1 MTRKTIALAIIASVL
16 YIVGFLSSYPYLLD
30 FENPNTPPTGAL
42 RSVVEYELMF
52 LSFLSFCIFLL
63 SKTKVLRGLSYVLL
77 LFLSLNFMLSASCFF
92 IYKQGFN
99 VGMTISILETN
110 VSESLSMVRTLIYPI
125 SASLVFYII
134 LLMLFR
140 SGAKDKGNLS
150 PKFRKYTVFFSL
162 LWLVMPYAYSLK
174 HTYIKNKGG
183 GVMIKN
189 TFYHLSDLKI

>member
-77 LFLSLNFMLSASCFF
+77 LFLSLNFCSRHRA
-92 IYKQGFN
+92 
-99 VGMTISILETN
+99 
-110 VSESLSMVRTLIYPI
+110 SLSI
-125 SASLVFYII
+125 SRG
-134 LLMLFR
+134 LMW
-140 SGAKDKGNLS
+140 G
-150 PKFRKYTVFFSL
+150 
-162 LWLVMPYAYSLK
+162 
-174 HTYIKNKGG
+174 
-183 GVMIKN
+183 
-189 TFYHLSDLKI
+189 